1 MKLFAIL
8 MVAVVAT
15 FAGYNLYQSQRMET
29 MSDLMLANV
38 EALADNE
45 SADDYDR
52 VDKITTDYTDPKTGK
67 KRTVITIVCDGSGLL
82 SCE

>member
-1 MKLFAIL
+1 

-38 EALADNE
+38 EALADGE